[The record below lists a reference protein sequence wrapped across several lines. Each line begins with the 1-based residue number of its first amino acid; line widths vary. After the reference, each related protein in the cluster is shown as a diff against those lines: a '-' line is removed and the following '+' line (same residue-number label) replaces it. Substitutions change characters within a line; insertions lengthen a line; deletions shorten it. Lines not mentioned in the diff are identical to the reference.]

1 MCKVQIR
8 TQTLHFLLMK
18 SDRRVEGGFKKVM
31 PIKNKKEGSLS
42 ILKRHHFGQLRKN
55 WKKS

>member
-8 TQTLHFLLMK
+8 TQTLHSLLMK
-18 SDRRVEGGFKKVM
+18 LDRRVEGGFKKVM

-55 WKKS
+55 